1 MHPFCPKE
9 KQGRANRQQKTTLPS
24 PETTAALLA
33 TLFPI
38 EPLCTAFRSPFQRCF
53 SHTYP
58 PLIHDVPV
66 IIFHHVP
73 VPTDT
78 WPPVSQVPSS
88 RGYEPSLKSHPPS
101 IQRVSLYLELSSCL
115 PGQRDSRITRL
126 MAWSCSVSKFASQP
140 LEGQPPCESGSSLF
154 HRGFH
159 RCQTHHGSLGLV
171 ADDILR
177 TRFL

>member
-1 MHPFCPKE
+1 MSKDSLFLFVSLSAAVGMHPFCPKE

-24 PETTAALLA
+24 PETPAALLA

-38 EPLCTAFRSPFQRCF
+38 EPLCTALRSPFQRCF

-78 WPPVSQVPSS
+78 WPPVSQVPAS
-88 RGYEPSLKSHPPS
+88 RGYEPSLKSHPSSTVTDRPKGFF
-101 IQRVSLYLELSSCL
+101 IFGADFLSSWAKGL
-115 PGQRDSRITRL
+115 PDHQANGLALQ
-126 MAWSCSVSKFASQP
+126 
-140 LEGQPPCESGSSLF
+140 
-154 HRGFH
+154 
-159 RCQTHHGSLGLV
+159 CQQIYIPTS
-171 ADDILR
+171 
-177 TRFL
+177 